1 MVDFNNPPVLDI
13 QYEPQNIAGAES
25 YAQKNHNWYQI
36 AQYGTS
42 IGTWVAGVLDGFQ
55 LQFDTMIQNAEQV
68 NEVVDARID
77 VNQTVF
83 STLKARLDAQQEAS
97 ATVVETGVYSDSICD
112 LQILDLDAD
121 STTNTA
127 SLSYDKIATVADP
140 TASSSGFASYKLGS
154 SITID

>member
-1 MVDFNNPPVLDI
+1 MVNFSNPPTLDI
-13 QYEPQNIAGAES
+13 LDEPENIAGADS
-25 YAQKNHNWYQI
+25 YTQKNHNWYQI
-36 AQYGTS
+36 RTYGTS
-42 IGTWVAGVLDGFQ
+42 IGTFLQGALDGFQ
-55 LQFDTMIQNAEQV
+55 LQFNTMIQNAQAV
-68 NEVVDARID
+68 DEVVDARID

-83 STLKARLDAQQEAS
+83 PTLKARLDAQQEAS
-97 ATVVETGVYSDSICD
+97 ATVAETGVYSDAICD

-127 SLSYDKIATVADP
+127 SLSYDLIATIADP

>member
-1 MVDFNNPPVLDI
+1 MVNFSNPPTLDI
-13 QYEPQNIAGAES
+13 LDEPENIAGAES
-25 YAQKNHNWYQI
+25 YAQKNHNWYVI
-36 AQYGTS
+36 RNYGTS
-42 IGTWVAGVLDGFQ
+42 VGTFLQGALDGFQ
-55 LQFDTMIQNAEQV
+55 LRFDNMLQNAEQV
-68 NEVVDARID
+68 NEVVDARVD

-97 ATVVETGVYSDSICD
+97 ATVSETGVYSDSICD

-121 STTNTA
+121 SSTNTA